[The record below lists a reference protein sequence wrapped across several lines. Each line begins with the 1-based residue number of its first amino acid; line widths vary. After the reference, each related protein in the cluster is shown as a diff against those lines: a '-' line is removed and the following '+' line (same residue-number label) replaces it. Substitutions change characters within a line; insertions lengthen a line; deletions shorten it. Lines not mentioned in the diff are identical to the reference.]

1 MGLLTLVSDVRL
13 ALEPKI
19 IESAASDLLA
29 HANGIWS
36 DAQTNRYCQVM
47 DRSQGHYQ
55 TIHALKARKIKKKL
69 YLVISPLDFEGKGK
83 SIDLYL
89 FISTS
94 HPDPPKKCS
103 NRFLMFD
110 SKYRQKKGHIV

>member
-1 MGLLTLVSDVRL
+1 MSWGLLTLVSDVRL
-13 ALEPKI
+13 AMEPKI

-29 HANGIWS
+29 HSNGIWS

-55 TIHALKARKIKKKL
+55 TIHALKARKKQKI
-69 YLVISPLDFEGKGK
+69 ISCNFPLHFEGKRK
-83 SIDLYL
+83 AIDLYL

-94 HPDPPKKCS
+94 HPNPAI
-103 NRFLMFD
+103 NVLTD
-110 SKYRQKKGHIV
+110 S